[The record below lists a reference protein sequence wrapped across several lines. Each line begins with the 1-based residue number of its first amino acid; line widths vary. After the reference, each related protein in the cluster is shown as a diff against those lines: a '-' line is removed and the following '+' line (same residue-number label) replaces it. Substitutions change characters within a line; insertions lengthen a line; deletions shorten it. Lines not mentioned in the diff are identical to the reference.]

1 MDDKK
6 IVESIVKEIAKS
18 FSGEESTKHWT
29 KETIWFDAAPYASV
43 GVEKAKKVFDEAFGN
58 LKSCDVTILDM
69 RTFINGASAL
79 VCSVQKW
86 DTVNKDGSE
95 NPPFMMRQTDYFEK
109 RGGEWKV
116 LHEHTSAAQDW
127 DGKIDE

>member
-1 MDDKK
+1 MR
-6 IVESIVKEIAKS
+6 EIARS
-18 FSGEESTKHWT
+18 FSGADSTKDWT

-58 LKSCDVTILDM
+58 LKSCEVEILDM
-69 RTFINGASAL
+69 RTRILGDAAL

-86 DTVNKDGSE
+86 DTVNKDGSV
-95 NPPFMMRQTDYFEK
+95 NPPFMMRQTDYMEK
-109 RGGEWKV
+109 QDGQWKV
-116 LHEHTSAAQDW
+116 LHEHTSMAQGW